1 MNNLLEI
8 KNKSD
13 KNWIVFINKKNIYIH
28 IYINKKYKNKYVFM
42 INHFWYASRF
52 ELIF

>member
-13 KNWIVFINKKNIYIH
+13 KNWIVFINKKIYIYT
-28 IYINKKYKNKYVFM
+28 YI
-42 INHFWYASRF
+42 
-52 ELIF
+52 